1 MDATTRRMLREAGLK
16 TPEQSSCSEYDDSDN
31 AMMIEQRLQN
41 PTSQKAHYEATLD
54 RRLKKALKQERVTS
68 DKKKNEIHSSP
79 IINFKEVFEQF
90 GEHLKPECPMS
101 NSDDGGDVFSKLVKD
116 YTSEDQSEVEREQ
129 KKFMETQ
136 REMSKNSRKS
146 MERKVEVPEQKQE
159 VQNIEDTI

>member
-1 MDATTRRMLREAGLK
+1 
-16 TPEQSSCSEYDDSDN
+16 
-31 AMMIEQRLQN
+31 
-41 PTSQKAHYEATLD
+41 
-54 RRLKKALKQERVTS
+54 
-68 DKKKNEIHSSP
+68 
-79 IINFKEVFEQF
+79 
-90 GEHLKPECPMS
+90 MS

-146 MERKVEVPEQKQE
+146 MERKVEAPEQKQE